1 VSRVHLTILWHM
13 HQPQYKDPVTGEY
26 RLPWTRLHALKDYWG
41 MVKMMEEFPQVHATF
56 NFVPLLAEQI
66 EEYASG
72 QFKEPWFD
80 IAFAEATS
88 LTYDQKRAALERAF
102 QVNDLFLLRWPRFG
116 ELRSRLQS
124 GGVETCAAHWSPGEW
139 RDLQL
144 LSQLAWM
151 DEEYLQRDPAVRG
164 LSEKGSGFTE
174 DDKALLLDKQHELLA
189 AVLPE
194 YRLAAARGQIEIST
208 TPYYHPILPLLC
220 DSDIASIANSHTPR
234 PVPPFRYPQDAREQL
249 RRARDYHE
257 RMFGQKPAGLWPSEG
272 SVSDQALE
280 IAMELGFKWFATDE
294 GVLGR
299 TKSIGFWRDASG
311 YPENGP
317 ALYTPWR
324 LRRNGREISG
334 FFRDHYISDLT
345 GFVYSR
351 MGAHAAADDL
361 HRRIRLIG
369 DRSPHGKVATVSVI
383 LDGENAWEYYPENGR
398 EFLREFYRRIER
410 DSDIH
415 ALTMSEAIEASPDQP
430 VLEGIFPASWINA
443 NFDVWIG
450 HHEDVRAWDLLRDA
464 RDVYERAVERA
475 GLKGRALPVPDK
487 SVAKRSQRKGA
498 KGMVEADPENA
509 SPIVASVQQ
518 TGDPAIAA
526 RLALAFESVLAAEG
540 SDWCWWYGP
549 EHGSQNDA
557 DFDAL
562 YRKHLSEIYR
572 VLGEPAPDALAHPI
586 KRAPDRGRNIP
597 PEAFLDVRINGRE
610 SSYFEWLGAGIYT
623 TSRQGGAMHGRLY
636 VLREFLYGFSKD
648 KLFLRVD
655 PYSESIENMREFQ
668 LRVTLWDSR
677 ETRLTLRIEN
687 RKLSGVVVERDG
699 VCLLRTAET
708 VEAAYD
714 TILEVSLVKTLF
726 DLTSRREL
734 LVSVALWSGG
744 LPVDVL
750 PLEGMLSVGL
760 GEESF
765 AW

>member
-1 VSRVHLTILWHM
+1 MSRVHLTILWHM

-41 MVKMMEEFPQVHATF
+41 MVKIMEEFPSVHATF

-80 IAFAEATS
+80 TAFAEASS
-88 LTYDQKRAALERAF
+88 LTLEQKKAALERAF
-102 QVNDLFLLRWPRFG
+102 QVNDLFLQRWPRFG

-124 GGVETCAAHWSPGEW
+124 GGIEACAAHWTAGEW
-139 RDLQL
+139 RDLQV

-151 DEEYLQRDPAVRG
+151 DEEYLQKDPVVRG
-164 LSEKGSGFTE
+164 LSEKGSGFSE
-174 DDKALLLDKQHELLA
+174 DDKAVLLEKQQELLA

-220 DSDIASIANSHTPR
+220 DSDIASVANPHTPR
-234 PVPPFRYPQDAREQL
+234 PVPAFRYPEDAREQL
-249 RRARDYHE
+249 LRAHDYHE
-257 RMFGQKPAGLWPSEG
+257 RVFGQRPAGLWPSEG

-299 TKSIGFWRDASG
+299 TKNIGFWRDASG

-317 ALYTPWR
+317 DLYTPWR
-324 LRRNGREISG
+324 LRRNGREMSG
-334 FFRDHYISDLT
+334 FFRDHYISDLA

-351 MGAHAAADDL
+351 MGAQAAAEDL
-361 HRRIRLIG
+361 HRRIRAIG
-369 DRSPHGKVATVSVI
+369 DREPQGRTATVSII

-410 DSDIH
+410 DPDIS
-415 ALTMSEAIEASPDQP
+415 AYTMSEAMRAAPNQP
-430 VLEGIFPASWINA
+430 VLEGIFPASWISA

-450 HHEDVRAWDLLRDA
+450 HGEDVRAWDLLRDA
-464 RDVYERAVERA
+464 REAYQRAVERA
-475 GLKGRALPVPDK
+475 GFKENPV
-487 SVAKRSQRKGA
+487 SAAGIVAQKRTSRKGA
-498 KGMVEADPENA
+498 KNKAAEA
-509 SPIVASVQQ
+509 
-518 TGDPAIAA
+518 GDSAQSTVTADGDVAA
-526 RLALAFESVLAAEG
+526 RLAQAFESVLAAEG

-572 VLGEPAPDALAHPI
+572 ALGEPAPDVLAQPI
-586 KRAPDRGRNIP
+586 KRAPERGKNIP
-597 PEAFLDVRINGRE
+597 PESFLDVTINGRE
-610 SSYFEWLGAGIYT
+610 TSYFEWLGAGIYT
-623 TSRQGGAMHGRLY
+623 TSRQGGAMHGRMY
-636 VLREFLYGFSKD
+636 VLAEFFYGFSED
-648 KLFLRVD
+648 RLFVRVD
-655 PYSESIENMREFQ
+655 PFAEAVESMREFQ
-668 LRVTLWDSR
+668 LRLTIWGSL
-677 ETRLTLRIEN
+677 ETRITLR
-687 RKLSGVVVERDG
+687 VEKGKVTGIILERAG
-699 VCLLRTAET
+699 VCLLNPREF

-714 TILEVSLVKTLF
+714 SILEVSIRKDLF
-726 DLTSRREL
+726 DLTGRREL
-734 LVSVALWSGG
+734 LLSVALWSGG

-750 PLEGMLSVGL
+750 PTEGMLSVAL

-765 AW
+765 AWG

>member
-1 VSRVHLTILWHM
+1 M

-41 MVKMMEEFPQVHATF
+41 MVKMMEEFPRVHATF

-80 IAFAEATS
+80 IAFAEAGS
-88 LTYDQKRAALERAF
+88 LTLAQKRAALERGF
-102 QVNDLFLLRWPRFG
+102 QVNDLFLQRWPRFG
-116 ELRSRLQS
+116 ELRSQLQS
-124 GGVETCAAHWSPGEW
+124 SGVETCAAHWSAGDW
-139 RDLQL
+139 RDLQV

-151 DEEYLQRDPAVRG
+151 DEEYLQKDPAVRG
-164 LSEKGSGFTE
+164 LCEKGSGFNE
-174 DDKALLLDKQHELLA
+174 EDKALLLDKQHELLA

-220 DSDIASIANSHTPR
+220 DSDIASVANPHTPR
-234 PVPPFRYPQDAREQL
+234 PVPAFRYPQDAREHL
-249 RRARDYHE
+249 LRARDYHE
-257 RMFGQKPAGLWPSEG
+257 RVFGEKPAGLWPSEG

-299 TKSIGFWRDASG
+299 TKNIGFWRDASG
-311 YPENGP
+311 YPQNG
-317 ALYTPWR
+317 AELYTPWR
-324 LRRNGREISG
+324 FRRNGREMTG
-334 FFRDHYISDLT
+334 FFRDHYISDLA

-351 MGAHAAADDL
+351 MGAQAAAEDL
-361 HRRIRLIG
+361 HRRIRSIG
-369 DRSPHGKVATVSVI
+369 HREPPGRTATVSVI

-398 EFLREFYRRIER
+398 QFLREFYSRIEQ
-410 DSDIH
+410 DPEIS
-415 ALTMSEAIEASPDQP
+415 ALTMSEAMQAEPNQP

-450 HHEDVRAWDLLRDA
+450 HGEDVRAWDLLRDA
-464 RDVYERAVERA
+464 REVYERAVERA
-475 GLKGRALPVPDK
+475 GLKGKALSAAGVVTQKRVSRKAVKAK
-487 SVAKRSQRKGA
+487 SSQETETPAVAGQA
-498 KGMVEADPENA
+498 PNA
-509 SPIVASVQQ
+509 AP
-518 TGDPAIAA
+518 DPAPAPAPEVIA
-526 RLALAFESVLAAEG
+526 RLAQAFESVLAAEG

-572 VLGEPAPDALAHPI
+572 VLGEPAPDVLAHPI
-586 KRAPDRGRNIP
+586 KRAPERGKNTP
-597 PEAFLDVRINGRE
+597 PESFLAVKINGRE

-636 VLREFLYGFSKD
+636 VLEEFLYGFSD
-648 KLFLRVD
+648 DRLFLRVD
-655 PYSESIENMREFQ
+655 PFAEAVENMKEFQ
-668 LRVTLWDSR
+668 LRLTIWDSN
-677 ETRLTLRIEN
+677 ETRITLRIEG
-687 RKLSGVVVERDG
+687 RKLTGLVVERAG
-699 VCLLRTAET
+699 LCLLRPEEL

-714 TILEVSLVKTLF
+714 SIVEVSLSKELF
-726 DLTSRREL
+726 GLSNRREL
-734 LVSVALWSGG
+734 LLSVALWSGG

-750 PLEGMLSVGL
+750 PVEGMLSVAL
-760 GEESF
+760 GEEAF
-765 AW
+765 AWS